1 MPGSHQRIGSSS
13 DMFVLVCQALDWG
26 LMRAS
31 KALDYQ
37 EIGISK
43 GKIVLFIDKKLENR
57 YFFHF

>member
-1 MPGSHQRIGSSS
+1 MFTLVSHG
-13 DMFVLVCQALDWG
+13 LGWG

-37 EIGISK
+37 EIGLSK